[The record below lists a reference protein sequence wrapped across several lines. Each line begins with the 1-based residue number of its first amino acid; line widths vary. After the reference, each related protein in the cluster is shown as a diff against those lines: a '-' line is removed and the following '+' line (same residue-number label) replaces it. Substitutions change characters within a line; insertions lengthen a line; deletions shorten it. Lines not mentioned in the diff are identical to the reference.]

1 MADIH
6 SALVTLAWEE
16 PLLAALRQALA
27 PADVHLVNRRDRRAI
42 ATALKQVDVA
52 FIDGDVDGRYL
63 QAPRLQWVHCG
74 HAGLDRS
81 ATPDILASG
90 LQVTSAAGRSA
101 PALAEHALLFML
113 ALAFRMDRFYEA
125 QRQHRWG
132 ISGQGS
138 LQPLHGKTLG
148 IVGLGHTGIELAR
161 RARAFDMRVVAYRR
175 RNIASDRVDE
185 IYSKDAGDSLDK
197 VLGCSDF
204 LVLALPLS
212 DSTRHLIGAR
222 ELARM
227 RPGSYLINIAR
238 GGLVDEAALLQAL
251 GSQHLAGAAIDV
263 AEEEPLPS
271 GSPLWDAPN
280 LLITPH
286 FTPRL
291 VDRDR
296 RALELLLENLRRFRA
311 DQPLLNLL
319 TPDDVCSPPGP
330 GEHPRSALPGAFAD
344 ASRVGRRLRHW
355 LRRR

>member
-1 MADIH
+1 MPEIR
-6 SALVTLAWEE
+6 SALVTLGWDE
-16 PLLAALRQALA
+16 PLLARLREALA
-27 PADVHLVNRRDRRAI
+27 PADIHLTSRHDRGAI
-42 ATALKQVDVA
+42 AAALKQVDVA

-63 QAPRLQWVHCG
+63 RAPRLQWVHCG

-90 LQVTSAAGRSA
+90 LQVSSAAGRSA

-113 ALAFRMDRFYEA
+113 ALAFRLDRFYEA

-132 ISGQGS
+132 ISGQRN

-148 IVGLGHTGIELAR
+148 IIGLGHTGIELAR

-175 RNIASDRVDE
+175 RNLASDLVDA
-185 IYSKDAGDSLDK
+185 SFSRDAGDTLDT

-222 ELARM
+222 ELAQM
-227 RPGSYLINIAR
+227 RPGTYLINIAR
-238 GGLVDEAALLQAL
+238 GGVVDETALVQAL

-291 VDRDR
+291 VDRDS
-296 RALELLLENLRRFRA
+296 RALDLLLENLRRFRA

-319 TPDDVCSPPGP
+319 TSEDVYSPPGP
-330 GEHPRSALPGAFAD
+330 GGDPGSVLPGPLTGVY
-344 ASRVGRRLRHW
+344 RVGRRLRHW
-355 LRRR
+355 LRIR

>member
-1 MADIH
+1 MPEIR
-6 SALVTLAWEE
+6 SALVTLAWDE

-27 PADVHLVNRRDRRAI
+27 PADVHIVKRRDRSAI
-42 ATALKQVDVA
+42 AAALKQVDVA
-52 FIDGDVDGRYL
+52 FIDGDVDSRYL
-63 QAPRLQWVHCG
+63 KAPRLKWVHCG

-90 LQVTSAAGRSA
+90 LQVSSAAGRSA

-113 ALAFRMDRFYEA
+113 ALAFRLDRFYDA
-125 QRQHRWG
+125 QRRHRWG
-132 ISGQGS
+132 ISGQGD

-161 RARAFDMRVVAYRR
+161 RARAFDMRIVAYRR
-175 RNIASDRVDE
+175 RDVGSDLVDE
-185 IYSKDAGDSLDK
+185 TCSKDAGETLDK
-197 VLGCSDF
+197 VLACSDF

-238 GGLVDEAALLQAL
+238 GGLVDESALLQAL
-251 GSQHLAGAAIDV
+251 HSHHLAGAAIDV
-263 AEEEPLPS
+263 AEEEPLPAR
-271 GSPLWDAPN
+271 SPLWDAPN

-291 VDRDR
+291 ADRDA
-296 RALELLLENLRRFRA
+296 RALDLLLENLRRFRA
-311 DQPLLNLL
+311 DEPLLNLL
-319 TPDDVCSPPGP
+319 TAEDMCSPAA
-330 GEHPRSALPGAFAD
+330 PRGRSGFGSQAPLGGIAR
-344 ASRVGRRLRHW
+344 ASRRLRHW
-355 LRRR
+355 LRSR